1 MSKPYP
7 DTAARQYP
15 PGKKPDRRIIEK
27 CSERGAWYAG
37 MIGQTIT
44 VHYFA
49 SFGAWD
55 TQGRWLWYY
64 DLSGPVGETE
74 QSNQPEIKTNWFKNI
89 FK

>member
-1 MSKPYP
+1 MSHPYP

-15 PGKKPDRRIIEK
+15 PGAKPDRRRIEK
-27 CSERGAWYAG
+27 CSKPGAWYAN
-37 MIGQTIT
+37 MIGQIII

-64 DLSGPVGETE
+64 DLSGPVNEPTPIE
-74 QSNQPEIKTNWFKNI
+74 QLENKSNWLKKI